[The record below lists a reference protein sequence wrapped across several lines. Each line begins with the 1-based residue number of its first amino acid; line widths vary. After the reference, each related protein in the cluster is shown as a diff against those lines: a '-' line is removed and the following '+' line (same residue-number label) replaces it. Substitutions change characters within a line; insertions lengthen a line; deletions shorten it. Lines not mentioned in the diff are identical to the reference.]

1 MCLYRCLNNE
11 YVLVLVSDKMKVDS
25 LKRERLD
32 ITAVIIEKHATKNTI
47 GSSVNKAG
55 YTAIQSR
62 TAGREQ

>member
-47 GSSVNKAG
+47 GSSVKKRK
-55 YTAIQSR
+55 QV
-62 TAGREQ
+62 